1 MAATLARSVKP
12 LLDEAGVRLVAIG
25 IGTPERAK
33 EFCAHVDFPEA
44 CLYADPENV
53 AYDALKLNK
62 VSPLHG

>member
-1 MAATLARSVKP
+1 MKP

-33 EFCAHVDFPEA
+33 EFCAHVGFPEA
-44 CLYADPENV
+44 CLYADPDNV

-62 VSPLHG
+62 VSPLLG